1 LEKLMTDNAK
11 QGPENLEP
19 VVPNAKDASK
29 YPGNEGGTV
38 QPTTVVTDSKVEAEN
53 TDREAT
59 RRAEE
64 KKHHEECGS

>member
-1 LEKLMTDNAK
+1 MEELMTDTAK
-11 QGPENLEP
+11 QSPENLEP

-38 QPTTVVTDSKVEAEN
+38 QPTTVVWDSKVEAEN
-53 TDREAT
+53 VEREAT
-59 RRAEE
+59 RLAEE